1 MASAFYNEKP
11 LNEKEDGEE
20 LAGQTSFVAREDEP
34 RPAVAD
40 AFALREGDEDQEDFK
55 TLGWFKAG
63 LVLTCEVSRLAT
75 VVVWSDNQE
84 LTLPPFRLSRSEL
97 SRSLRTFTA
106 SAWPAASSPTARSL

>member
-11 LNEKEDGEE
+11 LNEKDTEE
-20 LAGQTSFVAREDEP
+20 EGGVRQTSFVAREDGP

-63 LVLTCEVSRLAT
+63 LVLTCEVSHFVTFGRDRG
-75 VVVWSDNQE
+75 SDIVRDGNTC
-84 LTLPPFRLSRSEL
+84 LC
-97 SRSLRTFTA
+97 
-106 SAWPAASSPTARSL
+106 

>member
-11 LNEKEDGEE
+11 LNEKDTEE
-20 LAGQTSFVAREDEP
+20 EGGVAQTSFVAREDEP

-63 LVLTCEVSRLAT
+63 LVLTCEVSHFVAFGK
-75 VVVWSDNQE
+75 DE
-84 LTLPPFRLSRSEL
+84 G
-97 SRSLRTFTA
+97 
-106 SAWPAASSPTARSL
+106 SAIVRDGNTRFC

>member
-11 LNEKEDGEE
+11 LNEKDTEE
-20 LAGQTSFVAREDEP
+20 EGGVAQTSFVAREDEP

-63 LVLTCEVSRLAT
+63 LVLTCEVSHSSSHAGTR
-75 VVVWSDNQE
+75 D
-84 LTLPPFRLSRSEL
+84 
-97 SRSLRTFTA
+97 RT
-106 SAWPAASSPTARSL
+106 SSPGPYPLLLI